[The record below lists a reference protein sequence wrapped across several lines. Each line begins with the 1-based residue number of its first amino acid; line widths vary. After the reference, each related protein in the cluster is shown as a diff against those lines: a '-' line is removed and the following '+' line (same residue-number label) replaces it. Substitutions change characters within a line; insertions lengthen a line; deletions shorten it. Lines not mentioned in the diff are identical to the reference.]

1 MYSLFGGD
9 ETRRLLP
16 SAAALAAN
24 HFQVWSLSLASKL
37 HMIEFEGKSQN
48 GASQKMKIGQINNA
62 LKSVTGFPFDFGA
75 KGGKEPILSH
85 T

>member
-1 MYSLFGGD
+1 M
-9 ETRRLLP
+9 R
-16 SAAALAAN
+16 
-24 HFQVWSLSLASKL
+24 
-37 HMIEFEGKSQN
+37 EFEGNKSQN